1 MDEKLRYYEE
11 ELNYLIESGR
21 EFARHHPDRAEHLA
35 LSDPRYRDPHVQRLM
50 ESFAFLTGRVRQRL
64 DDDFPEL
71 THALLGLVWP
81 HYLQPIP
88 PIALLQFEP
97 AGLQEKQT
105 VERGFLVDSKVA
117 ADDVSCRFQTT
128 YDIDIYPFSLDDAT
142 FLVDESG
149 RPLFRLRF
157 KLSEGA
163 DPSDLAVDQLRLF
176 VSGEG
181 STASELHRILRQDVE
196 SVTLRMDRD
205 SMRRL
210 PASAIRSV
218 GFAEDEAVVPY
229 PRISFPGYRLFTE
242 YFVFPEKF
250 RFVDLCGLGD
260 IVLEAGQETFE
271 VDILLKQR
279 PPENLHPSS
288 DTFRLYVTP
297 IINVFPREGEPI
309 HIDHLKTRYRVLG
322 DYTHPTAFEV
332 VSVDDV
338 TAVRR
343 SDGAKIPRKPF
354 YSFEF
359 GDDSD
364 EIHKEDIYYQITHT
378 VGTDGGWHT
387 HLALISQEQ
396 DRLPEPE
403 TLSLSLT
410 CTNGRLCQ
418 GVGPGSVRLAAE
430 RGVESVSFTNI
441 TVPTPPIYPPL
452 GGGSEWRFISHMA
465 LNFLSVADAGALRKI
480 LELYNIGNDPAN
492 SRRIDSIRASVAK
505 PVEALI
511 DGTPIRG
518 TEVTLTIDEEH
529 FDNRGDLLLFI
540 EVLNEF
546 LSLHSSINSYVRL
559 VVRYEPS
566 GEEYRCPMAHGR
578 KPPL

>member
-11 ELNYLIESGR
+11 ELNYLVESGR
-21 EFARHHPDRAEHLA
+21 EFARQHPDRAEHLA
-35 LSDPRYRDPHVQRLM
+35 LSDPRYRDPHVERLI
-50 ESFAFLTGRVRQRL
+50 ESFAFLSGRVRQRL

-88 PIALLQFEP
+88 PIALLQFTP
-97 AGLQEKQT
+97 AGLQEKLQI
-105 VERGFLVDSKVA
+105 ERGFLVDSGATSEEVP
-117 ADDVSCRFQTT
+117 CRFRTA
-128 YDIDIYPFSLDDAT
+128 YKVDLYPFTLEDAT

-157 KLSEGA
+157 QLSEGT
-163 DPSDLAVDQLRLF
+163 DPSNLVVDRLRLF
-176 VSGEG
+176 VAGEG
-181 STASELHRILRQDVE
+181 TIASELHRILRQDVE
-196 SVTLRMDRD
+196 SVTVRMGRNNIRHLH
-205 SMRRL
+205 ST
-210 PASAIRSV
+210 AIQPV
-218 GFAEDEAVVPY
+218 GFAEEEAVVPY

-250 RFVDLCGLGD
+250 RFIDLCGLD
-260 IVLEAGQETFE
+260 HIDLESGQETFE
-271 VDILLKQR
+271 VDFYLKQR
-279 PPENLHPSS
+279 PTENLHPNSE
-288 DTFRLYVTP
+288 TFRLYVTP
-297 IINVFPREGEPI
+297 IINLFPREGEPI

-338 TAVRR
+338 IAVRR
-343 SDGAKIPRKPF
+343 SDGQKLPRRPF
-354 YSFEF
+354 FSFEF
-359 GDDSD
+359 GSGSDDSED
-364 EIHKEDIYYQITHT
+364 ADIYHHITHS

-387 HLALISQEQ
+387 HLALISQER

-403 TLSLSLT
+403 TLSLTLT

-418 GVGPGSVRLAAE
+418 EVGPGSVRFAAE
-430 RGVESVSFTNI
+430 RGVESATFTNI

-452 GGGSEWRFISHMA
+452 GSGSEWRFISHMA

-492 SRRIDSIRASVAK
+492 TRRIESIRSSVAR

-518 TEVTLTIDEEH
+518 TEVTLTIDEDH

-540 EVLNEF
+540 EVVNEF
-546 LSLHSSINSYVRL
+546 LSLHASINSYVRL
-559 VVRYEPS
+559 VVRHEPS
-566 GEEYRCPMAHGR
+566 GEEYRCPIAHGR
-578 KPPL
+578 KLPL

>member
-21 EFARHHPDRAEHLA
+21 EFARHHPERAEHLA

-88 PIALLQFEP
+88 PIALLQFNP
-97 AGLQEKQT
+97 AGLQQRQS
-105 VERGFLVDSKVA
+105 VARGFLVDSKA
-117 ADDVSCRFQTT
+117 SPDEVSCRFQTA
-128 YDIDIYPFSLDDAT
+128 YDVDIYPFSLDDAT

-149 RPLFRLRF
+149 RALFRLRF
-157 KLSEGA
+157 KLTEGA
-163 DPSDLAVDQLRLF
+163 DPSSLVVERLRIF

-181 STASELHRILRQDVE
+181 ATASELHRILRQDVE

-205 SMRRL
+205 SIRHL
-210 PASAIRSV
+210 PPSAIHSV
-218 GFAEDEAVVPY
+218 GFAEEEAVVPY

-250 RFVDLCGLGD
+250 RFVDILGLGD
-260 IVLEAGQETFE
+260 ITLEPGQESFE
-271 VDILLKQR
+271 IDLLLKQR
-279 PPENLHPSS
+279 PAENLHPNP

-297 IINVFPREGEPI
+297 IINIFPREGEPI

-343 SDGAKIPRKPF
+343 SDGAKMPRRPF
-354 YSFEF
+354 FSFEF

-364 EIHKEDIYYQITHT
+364 EFRKEDIYYHVNHT
-378 VGTDGGWHT
+378 IGTDGGWHT
-387 HLALISQEQ
+387 HLALISQER

-403 TLSLSLT
+403 TLSLTLT

-418 GVGPGSVRLAAE
+418 QVGPRSVRLAAE
-430 RGVESVSFTNI
+430 RGVESPARRRFGMAVHLAHGAELP
-441 TVPTPPIYPPL
+441 V
-452 GGGSEWRFISHMA
+452 GGGRRRPAKDPRA
-465 LNFLSVADAGALRKI
+465 LQHRQRPGQHPTHREHSVFGREAG
-480 LELYNIGNDPAN
+480 GS
-492 SRRIDSIRASVAK
+492 SRRRHADSRY
-505 PVEALI
+505 
-511 DGTPIRG
+511 
-518 TEVTLTIDEEH
+518 
-529 FDNRGDLLLFI
+529 RGDVDHRRRAF
-540 EVLNEF
+540 
-546 LSLHSSINSYVRL
+546 R
-559 VVRYEPS
+559 
-566 GEEYRCPMAHGR
+566 
-578 KPPL
+578 